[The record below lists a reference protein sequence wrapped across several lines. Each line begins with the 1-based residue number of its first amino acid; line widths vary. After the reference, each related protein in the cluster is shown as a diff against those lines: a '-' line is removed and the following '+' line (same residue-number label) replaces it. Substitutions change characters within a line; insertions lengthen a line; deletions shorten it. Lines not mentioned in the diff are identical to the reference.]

1 MMHVIAGVLLALSGS
16 LPASIVAKVTV
27 TAALA
32 LIGVRLARRGRAA
45 VRHALLG
52 AAFGAMLAL
61 PVVSLVAPP
70 VGIAVP
76 VAGSE
81 RSVPAPLPRAIE
93 AIPPIAPPGAGV
105 QVKPAVRP
113 SPRLSPSALWI
124 AGWIGGAALSLL
136 PMLLGL
142 GGIRSLRRSGLPWRH
157 GQSVLDALA
166 LDAGIRR
173 RVDVL
178 LHVAVPGP
186 MTCGVLH
193 PAIMLPP
200 DAQTWEAEDLK
211 RAMVHELEHVRR
223 CDRAVHCLAR
233 AVCAVYWFHPLVWI
247 AWRRLALE
255 AERSCDDAVL
265 ARSEAAAYADQLVG
279 LARRLSLAA
288 KSPLLAMA
296 NRADLAARVGA
307 VLNPRQRRGRA
318 RAFQVALAC
327 AAAAVAVIGL
337 SPLRVVAAPRNALST
352 GAQSQPAA
360 TPKSAT
366 PEAATPAFEAVS
378 IKPFPE
384 GAVIIMSGC
393 DGGPGTDHPGR
404 INCEYTTPKM
414 LLMMAYTAKSSEI
427 LGPGWLDSGH
437 FNIDAKLP
445 QGATKEQVP
454 AMFRNLLAERFKL
467 ALHHE
472 TRLLPAYA
480 LTVAKGGLKIK
491 ESAPAPAATD
501 DAQPAGG
508 SPPGGPPP
516 SGPPPTGE
524 DGFPILRPAVI
535 ANGPIILYR
544 QGRGRLQGGNT
555 TLAVLAEKLSGQVGQ
570 VVIDETGLNGKYDMT
585 LNWTLDA
592 AEIGGTAGPGA
603 GASQE
608 ASTPGA
614 SLFAAVEQQLGLKLV
629 SKKIARDVIVV
640 DRAEKVPTGN

>member
-1 MMHVIAGVLLALSGS
+1 MVA
-16 LPASIVAKVTV
+16 LPA
-27 TAALA
+27 
-32 LIGVRLARRGRAA
+32 
-45 VRHALLG
+45 
-52 AAFGAMLAL
+52 
-61 PVVSLVAPP
+61 VSLVAPP

-76 VAGSE
+76 VPARE
-81 RSVPAPLPRAIE
+81 PSVPAPLPRAIE
-93 AIPPIAPPGAGV
+93 AVPPIAPPAAGV
-105 QVKPAVRP
+105 RVSPAVRP
-113 SPRLSPSALWI
+113 SSQLSPSAPWI
-124 AGWIGGAALSLL
+124 AGWIAGAAISLL

-142 GGIRSLRRSGLPWRH
+142 RGIRSLRRSGLPWRH

-166 LDAGIRR
+166 PDAGIHR
-173 RVDVL
+173 RVEVL

-193 PAIMLPP
+193 PAIVLPP
-200 DAQTWEAEDLK
+200 DARTWEAEDLK

-307 VLNPRQRRGRA
+307 VLDPRQPRGRA
-318 RAFQVALAC
+318 RAFHVALAC
-327 AAAAVAVIGL
+327 AAAAAAVIGL

-352 GAQSQPAA
+352 GVQSQPAA
-360 TPKSAT
+360 AP
-366 PEAATPAFEAVS
+366 ATPAFEAVS

-384 GAVIIMSGC
+384 GAVIMMSGC

-404 INCEYTTPKM
+404 INCEYTTPRM
-414 LLMMAYTAKSSEI
+414 LLMMAYGVKSSEI
-427 LGPGWLDSGH
+427 FGPGWLDSGH

-445 QGATKEQVP
+445 KGATKEQVP

-501 DAQPAGG
+501 GAQPAGQPPSG
-508 SPPGGPPP
+508 SPSSGPPP

-555 TLAVLAEKLSGQVGQ
+555 SLAVLAEKLSGQVDQ
-570 VVIDETGLNGKYDMT
+570 VVIDETGLDGKYDMT

-592 AEIGGTAGPGA
+592 AEIGGTAGPGT

-640 DRAEKVPTGN
+640 DRVDKVPTGN